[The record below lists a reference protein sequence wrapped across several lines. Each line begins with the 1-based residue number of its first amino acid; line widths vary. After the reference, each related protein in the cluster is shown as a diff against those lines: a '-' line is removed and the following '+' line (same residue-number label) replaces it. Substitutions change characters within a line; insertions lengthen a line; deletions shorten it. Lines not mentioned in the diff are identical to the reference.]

1 MSEIDEEMLNDFL
14 VEGWEQI
21 ETLDQE
27 FVHLEEDSE
36 DVKRVEGIF
45 RVMHTLKG
53 GAGFLNLP
61 KLESI
66 THHAESL
73 LSSVWQGELEVDQ
86 GLIDLLL
93 ETADMVK
100 AILGSLESEMTE
112 GTHSCEE
119 LLERLEAANSSA
131 AKGGTEHQEVHDE
144 EAEEQ
149 EIEEAE
155 APMMEEANSESGDN
169 QEMESS
175 PELKEM
181 EAFQAQL
188 MAALDGPQPEKAEGG
203 GKGKVEKVDAPSVE
217 PNTRQAVG
225 KQIRVK
231 VELLD
236 KLMNLVG
243 ELVLS
248 RNQLLQLAAAKE
260 NPGMEV
266 ACQRINLVTSELQDN
281 ILQARMQPIDT
292 ILKKFPRLVRDL
304 AAQTGKEVRLTME
317 GEETGLD
324 RTILEAIK
332 DPLTHILRNSIDHGL
347 EPPSDRRALGKTD
360 HGTIHI
366 RAFHEGGQVT
376 IEFIDD
382 GRGVDLA
389 RVRERAVQ
397 RGLLSR
403 DEAEIL
409 PDREVINLLF
419 QPGFSTAEK
428 ITNLSGRGVGMDVV
442 KTSTESIGGTID
454 IQSKAGEG
462 TIVRLRLPLTLAIV
476 PALVVICGKQ
486 RYAIPQVSLQ
496 EMVRLPSADMIE
508 SLYGGEV
515 YRLRGEL
522 LPLLRLRNAL
532 GLDCK
537 PPGDEVNI
545 VVIRSDDL
553 TFGLIV
559 DDVLDTEEIVVKPL
573 SKELKALNLYA
584 GATIMGDGRIALIL
598 DVAGLASTSRLE
610 VEEKRHF
617 RQAQSAGQ
625 AEDHPGQSLLLFSL
639 AEQRHAIP
647 LSLVSRLEE
656 IPNSSLEMVS
666 GRPMVHY
673 RNMLLPL
680 LDLSYELG
688 QGSSLDADML
698 QVLVF
703 RNGDKTL
710 GLAVDMILDVVEQ
723 DRPVQS
729 VGGMHGLLGSTIIDD
744 RAVALVDIQ
753 GIISGAIPD
762 WLDSEESGPR
772 ARRLLLVG
780 DQSLHTSFARSHLET
795 QGHRVFAAESRSAM
809 SHYLEN
815 GEFDCIVFDL
825 GMKEAADLFG
835 FLKKGWPDLPVVGF
849 NQGNASFDV
858 PHNVLAV
865 YGRTP
870 GELSPQIETACSG
883 LVMGGAA

>member
-100 AILGSLESEMTE
+100 SILGSLESEMTE
-112 GTHSCEE
+112 GTHCCEE

-131 AKGGTEHQEVHDE
+131 AKGGSEHEEVTTP
-144 EAEEQ
+144 EAEEL

-155 APMMEEANSESGDN
+155 TPMREDTEFESEDN
-169 QEMESS
+169 QETEAS

-188 MAALDGPQPEKAEGG
+188 MAALDKPAVGKAEES
-203 GKGKVEKVDAPSVE
+203 GKVKSDSPTVE
-217 PNTRQAVG
+217 PTARQAAG

-347 EPPSDRRALGKTD
+347 ETPSDRRALGKTD

-617 RQAQSAGQ
+617 RQAKAAGQ
-625 AEDHPGQSLLLFSL
+625 VEDHPGQSLLLFSL

-688 QGSSLDADML
+688 QGSSLESEML

-710 GLAVDMILDVVEQ
+710 GLAVDTILDVVEQ

-762 WLDSEESGPR
+762 WLESEESGPR
-772 ARRLLLVG
+772 SRRLLIVG

-795 QGHRVFAAESRSAM
+795 QGHRVFAAENRNAL

-815 GEFDCIVFDL
+815 GEFDCVVFDL